1 MFVVILLLLSAAKDE
16 SGTILRLASIMY
28 NHVSSFQQITVVDKS
43 EDSMAAL
50 ITSRRLPRIKVGSR
64 PN

>member
-16 SGTILRLASIMY
+16 SGTLLILTGIMY

>member
-16 SGTILRLASIMY
+16 SGTLLILTGIMY

-43 EDSMAAL
+43 EDSMASSNYFQT
-50 ITSRRLPRIKVGSR
+50 IT
-64 PN
+64 